1 MESISVH
8 TYINVRDIHVYIIIY
23 ILLHGSSL
31 YKHETR
37 LYVRTVH
44 VQHVLLLKFM
54 T

>member
-8 TYINVRDIHVYIIIY
+8 TYINVRDIHVYIIY

-44 VQHVLLLKFM
+44 VQHVLLLKLM